1 MNHKSSQLGLSQ
13 FRRPLTA
20 CRLCNSSTLDSV
32 VDLGLLSLSGVFPSS
47 KAENPPLAP
56 IEVLRCRNCGLGQLK
71 ESPPPGE
78 MFGDNYG
85 YRSGLNESMIA
96 HLRLTARVLE
106 GMLLIPLEVDDVVLD
121 IGSNDGTLLSFYNT
135 QALKVGI
142 DPTASKFKEYY
153 APTDITITDFFSAE
167 TYWQACS
174 KPAKIITSI
183 AMFYDLPDPLL
194 FCRDIAKILADDG
207 LWHLE
212 VSYTPWVLDN
222 VAYDTICHEHLLYL
236 NVTQLKMLFDIAE
249 LKIARVATN
258 ATNGGSVALTVVHK
272 ASRIKEDSEAID
284 FFLTRES
291 DDARYGPSG
300 WSSFANGVLER
311 QESLR
316 NLIGDLR
323 SSGKRVAGLGAS
335 TKGNVLLQ
343 ATGIGPDQ
351 LESVGEINLD
361 KVGRFLPGSLIPIVH
376 EVELVSSRPDFLLL
390 LPWHFREGLTRKL
403 ENFLYDGGRLIMPL
417 PSVEIVG

>member
-1 MNHKSSQLGLSQ
+1 MNSESMPAVANLSSAS
-13 FRRPLTA
+13 LTN
-20 CRLCNSSTLDSV
+20 CRICQSGNLDSV
-32 VDLGLLSLSGVFPSS
+32 INLGDLALSGVFPGSES
-47 KAENPPLAP
+47 ESPPLSP
-56 IEVLRCRNCGLGQLK
+56 LEVLRCKDCGLGQIK
-71 ESPPPGE
+71 EFPPLVE
-78 MFGDNYG
+78 MYGSNYG
-85 YRSGLNESMIA
+85 YRSGLNASMSS
-96 HLRLTARVLE
+96 HLRGVARLLE
-106 GMLLIPLEVDDVVLD
+106 RMLPNPLNPGDVILD
-121 IGSNDGTLLSFYNT
+121 IGSNDGTLLSFYST

-142 DPTASKFKEYY
+142 DPTASKFKEFYS
-153 APTDITITDFFSAE
+153 PTDITVTDFFSAE
-167 TYWQACS
+167 TYWKACS

-183 AMFYDLPDPLL
+183 AMFYDLPNPLS
-194 FCRDIAKILADDG
+194 FCRDIAQILADDG

-236 NVTQLKMLFDIAE
+236 NVTQLKMLFDLAE
-249 LKIARVATN
+249 LKIVRVATN

-272 ASRIKEDSEAID
+272 ASRIKEDSEAIV

-291 DDARYGPSG
+291 DDERYGLNG
-300 WSSFANGVLER
+300 WSSFAAQVLER

-316 NLIGDLR
+316 NLIGDIR

-343 ATGIGPDQ
+343 ATGIGTDQ

>member
-1 MNHKSSQLGLSQ
+1 MNNKSGQLGLSHS
-13 FRRPLTA
+13 RSPLTA
-20 CRLCNSSTLDSV
+20 CKICNSSNLDSV

-47 KAENPPLAP
+47 IAENPPLAP

-85 YRSGLNESMIA
+85 YRSGLNESMIS
-96 HLRLTARVLE
+96 HLRLTARLLE
-106 GMLLIPLEVDDVVLD
+106 DMLLNSLEVDDVVLD
-121 IGSNDGTLLSFYNT
+121 IGSNDGTLLSSYST
-135 QALKVGI
+135 QVVKVGI
-142 DPTASKFKEYY
+142 DPTASKFRHYY
-153 APTDITITDFFSAE
+153 NPTDITVSDFFSAE
-167 TYWQACS
+167 TFWKVSS

-194 FCRDIAKILADDG
+194 FCRDIVQILADDG

-236 NVTQLKMLFDIAE
+236 NVTQLKILFDMAG

-272 ASRIKEDSEAID
+272 ASRIREDSEAIT
-284 FFLTRES
+284 FFLARES
-291 DDARYGPSG
+291 DEARYGLSG
-300 WSSFANGVLER
+300 WSSFANQVLER

-316 NLIGDLR
+316 NLIGDLK

-351 LESVGEINLD
+351 LESIGEINLD

-376 EVELVSSRPDFLLL
+376 EVELVSSRPNFLLL

-403 ENFLYDGGRLIMPL
+403 ENFLCDGGRLITPL